1 MLQWVILIGVI
12 EVEKKKKTKKQQ
24 PKKKKAFCDNL
35 NNEQRKINE

>member
-24 PKKKKAFCDNL
+24 PKKKEAFCDNL